1 MAEQQPSAEDPGEFQ
16 IFVATLFGELFTLSV
31 SPHETVQEIL
41 DKLNAQDSRL
51 RLRWLLYNDKVLE
64 GGKTLHDYGI
74 PSKPSVHRG
83 SKVRRAVSEY
93 QYKPGGIDLR
103 LALWCLDVSGSTSE
117 VWKIAEALSSSEE
130 TRVSGVSPPILHA
143 LKNSGFLCVGLP
155 QQRNCWA
162 CQDQDFPEVIPTITQ
177 ESSEHNPVYRAELPG
192 EGVYQ
197 CSITG
202 LAFEVKSAVTITYS
216 YASWTTH
223 LSEVDQ
229 GTLMPAGPL
238 FHIEVQR
245 GVVKKVFLPHFICLT
260 ECTDTGPCLIAHFK
274 SGKMTLEKPT
284 LLIPFY
290 AVLENPSFSLL
301 GVLWRTVFS
310 SSSSVP
316 VHSLVLIFQQLS
328 AANTTL
334 HLYLIPDD
342 KSVKQA
348 IEKQEMDWKSKFIPK
363 PPPFVPLYFGCVY
376 RVAGTNS
383 VEITPDEHMP
393 FFYNSP
399 QKQQLFVEIY
409 IRNTD
414 NDTEL
419 SLRNTRDHVRVWKT
433 LLRSGDIKLP
443 PPDCHT
449 PSGGCRTAASHPGT
463 AGIPAGT
470 GSAFVKKNKTELCSR
485 MVQVPSILLHLRD
498 VNVINND
505 EEEEVLSQDTSQKKN
520 RVLLELLERKGAE
533 AQEQLYQIL
542 RNKDPYLIA
551 DLEKSS

>member
-223 LSEVDQ
+223 LSEVQQLQ
-229 GTLMPAGPL
+229 GPRSSKPL
-238 FHIEVQR
+238 FLSLCPPRTSPAPWRPLSSQGQILSSLQ
-245 GVVKKVFLPHFICLT
+245 

-342 KSVKQA
+342 KSVKQ
-348 IEKQEMDWKSKFIPK
+348 
-363 PPPFVPLYFGCVY
+363 
-376 RVAGTNS
+376 
-383 VEITPDEHMP
+383 EHMP

>member
-1 MAEQQPSAEDPGEFQ
+1 MAESQPSAEDPGEFQ
-16 IFVATLFGELFTLSV
+16 IFVATLHGELFTLSV
-31 SPHETVQEIL
+31 SPHVAVQEII
-41 DKLNAQDSRL
+41 DKLNAEDPGLS
-51 RLRWLLYNDKVLE
+51 LRWLLYSDKVLE
-64 GGKTLHDYGI
+64 GKKTLHDYGI
-74 PSKPSVHRG
+74 TSKPSVHRG
-83 SKVRRAVSEY
+83 SKVRGGGGEF
-93 QYKPGGIDLR
+93 QPEPGGIDLN
-103 LALWCLDVSGSTSE
+103 LALGLLDISGSSD
-117 VWKIAEALSSSEE
+117 EAKKTAKALPSSEE
-130 TRVSGVSPPILHA
+130 KRSLGVSPPMVPKLETHGW
-143 LKNSGFLCVGLP
+143 LYVGSP
-155 QQRNCWA
+155 QRRNCWA
-162 CQDQDFPEVIPTITQ
+162 CQDRDFPEVIPTITQ

-202 LAFEVKSAVTITYS
+202 LAFEVKSAVTITYR

-223 LSEVDQ
+223 LSEIDQ
-229 GTLMPAGPL
+229 GTLIPAGPL
-238 FHIEVQR
+238 FHIEVQCE
-245 GVVKKVFLPHFICLT
+245 VVKKVFLPHFICLT
-260 ECTDTGPCLIAHFK
+260 ECGDTRPCLIAHFK

-284 LLIPFY
+284 FLIPFY
-290 AVLENPSFSLL
+290 AVLKNPSFSLL
-301 GVLWRTVFS
+301 GVLWRKMRS
-310 SSSSVP
+310 SFHSVP

-334 HLYLIPDD
+334 HLYLIPND

-363 PPPFVPLYFGCVY
+363 PPPLIPLFFGCVY
-376 RVAGTNS
+376 RVAATNS
-383 VEITPDEHMP
+383 VEITPDEHITLC
-393 FFYNSP
+393 YNSP
-399 QKQQLFVEIY
+399 KEQQQYVEIY

-419 SLRNTRDHVRVWKT
+419 SLRNILNNVRVWRI

-449 PSGGCRTAASHPGT
+449 PS
-463 AGIPAGT
+463 